1 MIRPTGFFGAGAFE
15 PALLVDGR
23 NVLASGS
30 AVSKNM
36 PDSSGLSGA
45 AIAGIV
51 IGVVVLLGSAALAG
65 VWYHKTKIANAL
77 ATATPLSPSAALHPP
92 VIAHHCEAVP
102 MATPIVAHT
111 NTAAHITELNTVSQH
126 STGKVDGL
134 GDQSTSAGIEE
145 LV

>member
-1 MIRPTGFFGAGAFE
+1 VIRPSGFFGAGASE

-23 NVLASGS
+23 NVLVSGS
-30 AVSKNM
+30 AESKNM

-51 IGVVVLLGSAALAG
+51 IGVIVLLGSAALAG

-77 ATATPLSPSAALHPP
+77 ATATPLSPSAAPHPP
-92 VIAHHCEAVP
+92 VIAHHCEAIPV
-102 MATPIVAHT
+102 ATPIVT
-111 NTAAHITELNTVSQH
+111 NTAAHITELNIVSQL
-126 STGKVDGL
+126 STGKADGL
-134 GDQSTSAGIEE
+134 GDQSTFVGREE

>member
-1 MIRPTGFFGAGAFE
+1 VIRPTGFFGAGASE

-30 AVSKNM
+30 AVSRNM

-102 MATPIVAHT
+102 VATPI
-111 NTAAHITELNTVSQH
+111 AAHITELNTVSQH
-126 STGKVDGL
+126 STGKADGL
-134 GDQSTSAGIEE
+134 GDQSTSVGIEE

>member
-1 MIRPTGFFGAGAFE
+1 MIHPTGFFGAGASE

-102 MATPIVAHT
+102 MATPIVT

-126 STGKVDGL
+126 STCKVDGL
-134 GDQSTSAGIEE
+134 GDQSTFVGREE